1 LRCKN
6 KCPLWAKSG
15 HRHAYSVRPRQQERP
30 LILICVKRISKSP
43 CLVIGLGKTW
53 FGEVLMLGF
62 SHRIR
67 FWAAIM
73 TAAIMLTGTLSL
85 AYAATGSVRFQI
97 VKAGFIVGIGGGS
110 GTLNFKGRNYRLG
123 IGGINVGT
131 IGASAVDLVGTASN
145 LRTAADIVGT
155 YTQGSAA
162 LAIVGGGRVATLQNA
177 NGVVIKVRGPAIG
190 LEASLSLSGMTI
202 SMQ

>member
-1 LRCKN
+1 VG
-6 KCPLWAKSG
+6 PWQG
-15 HRHAYSVRPRQQERP
+15 
-30 LILICVKRISKSP
+30 RITDIDLCQKDFEIA
-43 CLVIGLGKTW
+43 VLGYRSW
-53 FGEVLMLGF
+53 QNVVGEVLMLGF
-62 SHRIR
+62 YHPTK

-73 TAAIMLTGTLSL
+73 VAAIMLTGTLSL
-85 AYAATGSVRFQI
+85 AYAATGSVRFHI

-110 GTLNFKGRNYRLG
+110 GALNFKGRNYRLS

-162 LAIVGGGRVATLQNA
+162 IAIVGGGRVATLQNA
-177 NGVVIKVRGPAIG
+177 NGVVIRVRGPAIG

>member
-1 LRCKN
+1 MLNSYRLPKYCAMVAIAASMVIAA
-6 KCPLWAKSG
+6 L
-15 HRHAYSVRPRQQERP
+15 
-30 LILICVKRISKSP
+30 SP
-43 CLVIGLGKTW
+43 
-53 FGEVLMLGF
+53 
-62 SHRIR
+62 S
-67 FWAAIM
+67 
-73 TAAIMLTGTLSL
+73 
-85 AYAATGSVRFQI
+85 YAETGSVRFRI

-110 GTLNFKGRNYRLG
+110 GTLNFRGRNYRLS

-145 LRTAADIVGT
+145 LRTAGDIVGT

-162 LAIVGGGRVATLQNA
+162 LAVVGGGRVATLRNA
-177 NGVVIKVRGPAIG
+177 NGVIIRVRGPAIG

>member
-1 LRCKN
+1 
-6 KCPLWAKSG
+6 
-15 HRHAYSVRPRQQERP
+15 
-30 LILICVKRISKSP
+30 
-43 CLVIGLGKTW
+43 
-53 FGEVLMLGF
+53 MLSF
-62 SHRIR
+62 YHTLK
-67 FWAAIM
+67 FCTAIIV
-73 TAAIMLTGTLSL
+73 AAIMLTGTLSPS
-85 AYAATGSVRFQI
+85 YAETGSVRFHI
-97 VKAGFIVGIGGGS
+97 VKAGFIIGAGGGS
-110 GTLNFKGRNYRLG
+110 GTLNFKGKQYRLS

-162 LAIVGGGRVATLQNA
+162 LAVVGGGRVATLQNA
-177 NGVVIKVRGPAIG
+177 NGVVIKVRGPAVG

>member
-1 LRCKN
+1 LDEQVAASAAGKVSHLAR
-6 KCPLWAKSG
+6 WDRFS
-15 HRHAYSVRPRQQERP
+15 S
-30 LILICVKRISKSP
+30 
-43 CLVIGLGKTW
+43 LGKSIR
-53 FGEVLMLGF
+53 EAQMLSF
-62 SHRIR
+62 NRSAKLC
-67 FWAAIM
+67 AAILVA
-73 TAAIMLTGTLSL
+73 TITLAGASSQS
-85 AYAATGSVRFQI
+85 YAATGSVRFHI

-110 GTLNFKGRNYRLG
+110 GVLNFKGRSYRLS

-131 IGASAVDLVGTASN
+131 IGASAVDLAGTASN

>member
-1 LRCKN
+1 MSKTTVRRRSMITLGRRWCLLGRSQRTARYPTSRTRWGRFL
-6 KCPLWAKSG
+6 PLGTSIWEA
-15 HRHAYSVRPRQQERP
+15 Q
-30 LILICVKRISKSP
+30 
-43 CLVIGLGKTW
+43 
-53 FGEVLMLGF
+53 MLGF
-62 SHRIR
+62 NRSVKICAAVLA
-67 FWAAIM
+67 AAI
-73 TAAIMLTGTLSL
+73 TLAGASSQ
-85 AYAATGSVRFQI
+85 AYAATGTVRVHI

-110 GTLNFKGRNYRLG
+110 GVLNFKGRNYRLS

-131 IGASAVDLVGTASN
+131 IGASAVDLVGTATN

-162 LAIVGGGRVATLQNA
+162 IAIVGGGRVATLQNA
-177 NGVVIKVRGPAIG
+177 NGVVIRVRGPAIG

>member
-1 LRCKN
+1 LAID
-6 KCPLWAKSG
+6 L
-15 HRHAYSVRPRQQERP
+15 
-30 LILICVKRISKSP
+30 VKTQ
-43 CLVIGLGKTW
+43 LG
-53 FGEVLMLGF
+53 EALMLGF
-62 SHRIR
+62 SHRAR
-67 FWAAIM
+67 FW
-73 TAAIMLTGTLSL
+73 TAVVVAVIMLTGTLSL
-85 AYAATGSVRFQI
+85 AYAATGTVRFHI

-110 GTLNFKGRNYRLG
+110 GALNFKGRNYRLS

-155 YTQGSAA
+155 YSQGSAA
-162 LAIVGGGRVATLQNA
+162 LAIVGGGRVATLRNA
-177 NGVVIKVRGPAIG
+177 NGVVIQVRGPAIG

>member
-1 LRCKN
+1 MLSPTKFCK
-6 KCPLWAKSG
+6 AII
-15 HRHAYSVRPRQQERP
+15 V
-30 LILICVKRISKSP
+30 
-43 CLVIGLGKTW
+43 
-53 FGEVLMLGF
+53 
-62 SHRIR
+62 
-67 FWAAIM
+67 AAI
-73 TAAIMLTGTLSL
+73 ILTGAVSNS
-85 AYAATGSVRFQI
+85 YAETGSVRFHI
-97 VKAGFIVGIGGGS
+97 VKAGFIVGLGGGS
-110 GTLNFKGRNYRLG
+110 GALNFKGRNYRLS

-131 IGASAVDLVGTASN
+131 IGASAVDLTGTASN

-177 NGVVIKVRGPAIG
+177 KGVVIKVRGPAVG

>member
-1 LRCKN
+1 MRSSYRLTTFC
-6 KCPLWAKSG
+6 AVV
-15 HRHAYSVRPRQQERP
+15 A
-30 LILICVKRISKSP
+30 I
-43 CLVIGLGKTW
+43 
-53 FGEVLMLGF
+53 
-62 SHRIR
+62 
-67 FWAAIM
+67 AAAM
-73 TAAIMLTGTLSL
+73 VMGALSQ
-85 AYAATGSVRFQI
+85 AYAETGSVRFHI

-110 GTLNFKGRNYRLG
+110 GALNFRGRNYRLS
-123 IGGINVGT
+123 IGGVNLGT

-145 LRTAADIVGT
+145 LRTARDIVGT

-162 LAIVGGGRVATLQNA
+162 IAVVGGARVATLQNA

>member
-1 LRCKN
+1 
-6 KCPLWAKSG
+6 
-15 HRHAYSVRPRQQERP
+15 
-30 LILICVKRISKSP
+30 
-43 CLVIGLGKTW
+43 
-53 FGEVLMLGF
+53 MLGVHHPIKF
-62 SHRIR
+62 C
-67 FWAAIM
+67 AAVM
-73 TAAIMLTGTLSL
+73 AAIMLIGTLSP
-85 AYAATGSVRFQI
+85 AHAATGSVRFRI
-97 VKAGFIVGIGGGS
+97 VKAGFIIGAGGGS
-110 GTLNFKGRNYRLG
+110 GALNFKGRNYRLS

-162 LAIVGGGRVATLQNA
+162 LAVVGGARVATLRNA
-177 NGVVIKVRGPAIG
+177 NGVVIRVRGPAVG

>member
-1 LRCKN
+1 
-6 KCPLWAKSG
+6 
-15 HRHAYSVRPRQQERP
+15 
-30 LILICVKRISKSP
+30 
-43 CLVIGLGKTW
+43 
-53 FGEVLMLGF
+53 MLGF
-62 SHRIR
+62 YHPTR
-67 FWAAIM
+67 FCAAIM
-73 TAAIMLTGTLSL
+73 VAVIMLTGTLSSS
-85 AYAATGSVRFQI
+85 YAETGSVRFHI
-97 VKAGFIVGIGGGS
+97 VKAGFIIGAGGGS
-110 GTLNFKGRNYRLG
+110 GTLNFKGKQYRLS

-162 LAIVGGGRVATLQNA
+162 LAVVGGARVATLQNT
-177 NGVVIKVRGPAIG
+177 NGVVIKVRGPSVG

>member
-1 LRCKN
+1 MLRFN
-6 KCPLWAKSG
+6 RSAK
-15 HRHAYSVRPRQQERP
+15 
-30 LILICVKRISKSP
+30 ICAA
-43 CLVIGLGKTW
+43 
-53 FGEVLMLGF
+53 VLA
-62 SHRIR
+62 
-67 FWAAIM
+67 AAI
-73 TAAIMLTGTLSL
+73 TLTSVSSQV
-85 AYAATGSVRFQI
+85 YAATGNVRFHI

-110 GTLNFKGRNYRLG
+110 GVLNFKGRNYRLS

-162 LAIVGGGRVATLQNA
+162 IAIVGGGRVATLQNA
-177 NGVVIKVRGPAIG
+177 NGVVIRVRGPAIG
-190 LEASLSLSGMTI
+190 LEASLSLSGMSI

>member
-1 LRCKN
+1 LD
-6 KCPLWAKSG
+6 
-15 HRHAYSVRPRQQERP
+15 QERP
-30 LILICVKRISKSP
+30 FARLFNASEATETAADVDLCQKGWKSA
-43 CLVIGLGKTW
+43 VLGCRSW
-53 FGEVLMLGF
+53 QNMVWEVLMLGF
-62 SHRIR
+62 SSRTR
-67 FWAAIM
+67 FWTAIVV
-73 TAAIMLTGTLSL
+73 AVIMLTGTLSL
-85 AYAATGSVRFQI
+85 AYAATGTVRLHI

-110 GTLNFKGRNYRLG
+110 GTLNFKGRNYPLS

-131 IGASAVDLVGTASN
+131 IGASAVDLAGTVTN

-162 LAIVGGGRVATLQNA
+162 LAIVGGGRVATLRNA
-177 NGVVIKVRGPAIG
+177 NGVVIRVRGPAIG